1 MFNFEFAEANW
12 NAAEMRTAIEEGLD
26 SATHSGGS
34 TTTWVMSNHD
44 VPRHASRYALPQI
57 KTPSHHQVAKD
68 WLLRDGTSYI
78 EDREL
83 GTKRSRAAI
92 MMKPG
97 YQVLYMCIKERNWA
111 CSR

>member
-1 MFNFEFAEANW
+1 
-12 NAAEMRTAIEEGLD
+12 
-26 SATHSGGS
+26 
-34 TTTWVMSNHD
+34 MSNHD

-92 MMKPG
+92 MMEPG